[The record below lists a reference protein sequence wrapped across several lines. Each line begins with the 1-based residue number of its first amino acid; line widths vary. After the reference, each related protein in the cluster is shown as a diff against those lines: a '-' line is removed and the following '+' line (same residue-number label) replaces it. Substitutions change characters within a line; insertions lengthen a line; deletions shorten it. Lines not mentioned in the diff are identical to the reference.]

1 MLYQIVSIATIYMYG
16 YIYRMVRAHPDEYNF
31 IPKTWILPQEY
42 NALQNYAK
50 DLKKKKKMKI
60 FIAKPSNGAMGNG

>member
-1 MLYQIVSIATIYMYG
+1 MYG

-60 FIAKPSNGAMGNG
+60 YSSITSCCNGCKYSWIY